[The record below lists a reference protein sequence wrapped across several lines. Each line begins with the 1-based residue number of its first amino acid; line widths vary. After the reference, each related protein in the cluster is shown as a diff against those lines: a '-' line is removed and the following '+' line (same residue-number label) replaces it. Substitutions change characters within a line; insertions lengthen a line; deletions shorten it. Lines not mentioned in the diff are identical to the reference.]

1 MARIPA
7 PHRGCT
13 RSEAA
18 WREKCRSASPMS
30 TGPVAQL
37 SPTTPLVML
46 YLNRLS
52 DLPWA
57 LVRWHEEPE
66 HRLSKVRG

>member
-1 MARIPA
+1 
-7 PHRGCT
+7 
-13 RSEAA
+13 
-18 WREKCRSASPMS
+18 MS